1 MLDEPDVRRTLAE
14 VTAAFR
20 VNELLNWEVARAAE
34 RGAISVADA
43 SASKVFASDQVQYL
57 GRALARRRAPRTATR
72 RTRTTGDLIRY
83 LDAQAKRNL
92 VLTFGGGVN
101 EVQRELIAMFGLD
114 LPRVPR

>member
-43 SASKVFASDQVQYL
+43 SASKVFASDQVQHL
-57 GRALARRRAPRTATR
+57 GRALADVVHRHGDPADQD
-72 RTRTTGDLIRY
+72 TGDLIRY

-101 EVQRELIAMFGLD
+101 EVQRELIAMFGMD